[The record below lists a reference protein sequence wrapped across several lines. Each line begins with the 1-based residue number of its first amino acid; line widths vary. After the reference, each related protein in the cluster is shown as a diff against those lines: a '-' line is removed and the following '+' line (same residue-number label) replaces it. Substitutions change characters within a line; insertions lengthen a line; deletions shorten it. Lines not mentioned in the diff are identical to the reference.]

1 METMDI
7 ASPQSQKNAGLEE
20 HDLVILATAQDR
32 PSRPGPLPH
41 SDNA

>member
-20 HDLVILATAQDR
+20 HDLVILGDGTGSTLAAWTFAAQ
-32 PSRPGPLPH
+32 
-41 SDNA
+41 